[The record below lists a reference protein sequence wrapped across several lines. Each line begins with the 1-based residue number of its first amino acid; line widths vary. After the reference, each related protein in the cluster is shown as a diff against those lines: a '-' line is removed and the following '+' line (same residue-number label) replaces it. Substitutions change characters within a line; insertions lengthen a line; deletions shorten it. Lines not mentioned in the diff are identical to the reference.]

1 MISNHITMAASLN
14 RAMLIGN
21 LTRDP
26 ELRKTA
32 NGTSVASF
40 TIATNRVYTG
50 SDGAKKEQADYHSL
64 VAWGRLGE
72 VCAQYLV
79 KGKKIYVDGRL
90 QTREWEGQ
98 DGQKRYRTEVVL
110 ENMIML
116 DRAGQAPSGAAPK
129 LGDDPAAQQSAP
141 PPTMADE
148 PSATPDDEIKLEDI
162 PF

>member
-1 MISNHITMAASLN
+1 MASSLN
-14 RAMLIGN
+14 RVTLIGN

-26 ELRKTA
+26 ELRKTT
-32 NGTSVASF
+32 GGQSVASF
-40 TIATNRVYTG
+40 TIATNRAYTG
-50 SDGAKKEQADYHSL
+50 SDGQKKEQADYHSL

-79 KGKKIYVDGRL
+79 KGKKVYVDGRL

-98 DGQKRYRTEVVL
+98 DGQKRYRTEIVI

-116 DRAGQAPSGAAPK
+116 DRSGAMAGAPRSPE
-129 LGDDPAAQQSAP
+129 GAQEGMP
-141 PPTMADE
+141 PVMTDE
-148 PSATPDDEIKLEDI
+148 PSQAPTEEIKLEDI